1 MLIIANCIFV
11 YHRTAPSTQKRK
23 SNVAGNV
30 VKVKKAKTVN
40 ADSDHENDDE
50 PYDPSSNELA
60 LATQPENKP
69 NIDTTRQKKRAKHQK
84 VVETAKVDSAQREV
98 QRNLEYLRKWKTK
111 KVEWKF
117 EKLRQISIQNQ
128 LFREKEP
135 IDDESW
141 ELAIEYMS
149 GTKGAGREVIIK
161 KAEEII
167 NEIDSRISGEKNAEL
182 VKLKSYNRARELLQ
196 LLQ

>member
-1 MLIIANCIFV
+1 M
-11 YHRTAPSTQKRK
+11 S
-23 SNVAGNV
+23 S
-30 VKVKKAKTVN
+30 
-40 ADSDHENDDE
+40 DSDRESDDG
-50 PYDPSSNELA
+50 PSNTELVQ
-60 LATQPENKP
+60 ATQPENTP

-84 VVETAKVDSAQREV
+84 VVETAKVDSAQRE
-98 QRNLEYLRKWKTK
+98 QLRNLEYLRKWKTN

-128 LFREKEP
+128 LFREKDA

-141 ELAIEYMS
+141 ELAIDYMS

-167 NEIDSRISGEKNAEL
+167 NEIDSRINGEKNAEL

>member
-1 MLIIANCIFV
+1 MFFS
-11 YHRTAPSTQKRK
+11 YHRTAPSAHKRK
-23 SNVAGNV
+23 SKVASNGI
-30 VKVKKAKTVN
+30 KVKKLKAAVI
-40 ADSDHENDDE
+40 ADYSDPENDDE
-50 PYDPSSNELA
+50 PHDPSSNELV
-60 LATQPENKP
+60 LATQPENTP

-84 VVETAKVDSAQREV
+84 VVETAKVDSAQREE
-98 QRNLEYLRKWKTK
+98 QRNLDYLRKWKTNK
-111 KVEWKF
+111 DEWKF

-128 LFREKEP
+128 LFREKEA
-135 IDDESW
+135 IDDEFW

-167 NEIDSRISGEKNAEL
+167 NEIDNRISGEKNAEL
-182 VKLKSYNRARELLQ
+182 VKLRSYNRARELLQ

>member
-1 MLIIANCIFV
+1 M
-11 YHRTAPSTQKRK
+11 
-23 SNVAGNV
+23 
-30 VKVKKAKTVN
+30 N

-50 PYDPSSNELA
+50 PHDPSSTELV

-84 VVETAKVDSAQREV
+84 VVETAKVDSAQREEL
-98 QRNLEYLRKWKTK
+98 RNLEYLRKWKTNK
-111 KVEWKF
+111 GEWKF

-128 LFREKEP
+128 LFREKEAVN
-135 IDDESW
+135 DESW
-141 ELAIEYMS
+141 ELAIEYMT

-167 NEIDSRISGEKNAEL
+167 NEIDSRISGEKNTEL